1 MAKIVLINKCQDS
14 VQCGSMTLHHF
25 RGLNHGNVMIM
36 SGVDEICGHQ
46 SLGEV
51 KVQFLRDVLMYL
63 MC

>member
-1 MAKIVLINKCQDS
+1 
-14 VQCGSMTLHHF
+14 MTLHHF
-25 RGLNHGNVMIM
+25 RGPNRGSVMIM
-36 SGVDEICGHQ
+36 SGVDEMYGHQ